1 MPFAKESPLMNDD
14 LQPTNPLA
22 IAGVIC
28 GGTSVV
34 FGWVCCC
41 FYPVALAGLV
51 LSIVA
56 LVQLS
61 ANPQQ
66 RGRNL
71 AIAGIILSVLG
82 PIVAIILSLVL
93 NLAMVPLMERL
104 KGL

>member
-1 MPFAKESPLMNDD
+1 MNEDLRPF
-14 LQPTNPLA
+14 NPLA

-28 GGTSVV
+28 GGVSLV
-34 FGWVCCC
+34 FGWACCC

-56 LVQLS
+56 LVQLGG
-61 ANPQQ
+61 NPQQ

-82 PIVAIILSLVL
+82 PIVAVILSVVL
-93 NLAMVPLMERL
+93 NLAMVPLMEKL